1 MKIKRTGTND
11 HPISYLKLKM
21 KLSFVLFFAF
31 IFSAVANSFSQT
43 EISLAMKNVKVLD
56 VLDEIEVDTDY
67 KFIYNT
73 SIYDFNKVISI
84 DVRNEK
90 ISVVLD
96 QIFNGKINYEVIDKR
111 VLLKKKMIISS
122 KKEEV
127 TDEEEIVQRVITG
140 SVKDSDGVPLPGAT
154 VVEEGTNN
162 GTSTDFD
169 GNFSITLENE
179 DSKLS
184 ISLLVIKLNLMS

>member
-1 MKIKRTGTND
+1 
-11 HPISYLKLKM
+11 M

-43 EISLAMKNVKVLD
+43 EISLAMKNVRVLD

-140 SVKDSDGVPLPGAT
+140 
-154 VVEEGTNN
+154 
-162 GTSTDFD
+162 
-169 GNFSITLENE
+169 
-179 DSKLS
+179 
-184 ISLLVIKLNLMS
+184 LLKILMEFLYQELLLLKKELIMGLY